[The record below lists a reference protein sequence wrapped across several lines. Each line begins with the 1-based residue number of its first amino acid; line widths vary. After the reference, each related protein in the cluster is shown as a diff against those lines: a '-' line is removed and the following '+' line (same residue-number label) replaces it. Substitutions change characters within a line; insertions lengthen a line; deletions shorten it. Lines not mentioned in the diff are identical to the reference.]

1 MRKIIIE
8 IIVFLLCI
16 LCLSFVD
23 ILEIE
28 ILVIKFVL
36 LVCFMV
42 MFKRVDF
49 NLVMW
54 YMYVVVWDVVFEFI
68 DGFFEFIDDVY
79 CLDDVIVM

>member
-49 NLVMW
+49 NLVM
-54 YMYVVVWDVVFEFI
+54 
-68 DGFFEFIDDVY
+68 
-79 CLDDVIVM
+79 

>member
-54 YMYVVVWDVVFEFI
+54 YVVVCDVVFEFI